1 MGHKAMR
8 TDRTETG
15 TGGAMI
21 LMTITIGA
29 LASVLLVSPYRSFD
43 LDRFFVPK
51 ELALHIAALVSGLLA
66 LNRAERV
73 RLSRGDLALC
83 AWIVLSIV
91 SGLFATN
98 HWLAVRAVAITISGA
113 VIFWSAR
120 TVARAGLGSALAGA
134 LGATVVV
141 GALTALAQAYGVKM
155 EFATLS
161 RAPGGTFGNRNFM
174 AHLAAAGVPLLLWC
188 AVAARSWLASI
199 AGTLGLLACAAALVL
214 SRTRAAWLALIV
226 WGIAALFAVL
236 AGPPL
241 FDSAIARR
249 RAWRAI
255 GATIAGIALALVVPN
270 ALDWKSDNPY
280 LDSVKG
286 VVNYRE
292 GSGQGR
298 LKQYKNSVQ
307 LVAHAPVLGVGPGNW
322 PVKYPTVAPADDP
335 SLVDGTGMTANPWP
349 SSDWFAA
356 LSERGPVAVLCF
368 GAFALLMAAGAIQ
381 TRLDASV
388 TAPERLAAL
397 AGVSVLAITLLEGT
411 FDAVLLLP
419 APTIVVWGAVGALIP
434 GGPIVRAINLG
445 RGRKAAALVLLFGAT
460 AGAAVLSTMKMQAMA
475 AYTNGSID
483 RAVSLDPGSFRIRMR
498 AADGFFGRGQCKPAR
513 VQALAARELFPESP
527 APKRLLAQCG
537 GVPKK

>member
-1 MGHKAMR
+1 MDDKATR
-8 TDRTETG
+8 AGRLG
-15 TGGAMI
+15 TGHGGLMI
-21 LMTITIGA
+21 LLSITIGA
-29 LASVLLVSPYRSFD
+29 LASVLLVLPYRSFD

-51 ELALHIAALVSGLLA
+51 ELALHIAALLSGTLA
-66 LNRAERV
+66 LAASDRL
-73 RLSRGDLALC
+73 RLSRADIALG
-83 AWIVLSIV
+83 AWIALSIV
-91 SGLFATN
+91 SGVFATN
-98 HWLAVRAVAITISGA
+98 HWLAVRAVAVTISGA

-120 TVARAGLGSALAGA
+120 KVAGTGLGSALAGA

-188 AVAARSWLASI
+188 AVAARSWLTSI

-214 SRTRAAWLALIV
+214 SRTRAAWLALMV

-241 FDSAIARR
+241 FDSTRARR
-249 RAWRAI
+249 RGWLAI
-255 GATIAGIALALVVPN
+255 GATIAGIALALLVPN

-307 LVAHAPVLGVGPGNW
+307 LALHAPVLGVGPGNW
-322 PVKYPTVAPADDP
+322 PVKYPMVAPADDP
-335 SLVDGTGMTANPWP
+335 SLVEGTGMTANPWP

-356 LSERGPVAVLCF
+356 LSERGAIAAVCF
-368 GAFALLMAAGAIQ
+368 GAFALLLAAGATQ
-381 TRLDASV
+381 TRLDPARS
-388 TAPERLAAL
+388 APERLAAI

-419 APTIVVWGAVGALIP
+419 APALVVWAAVGALIP
-434 GGPIVRAINLG
+434 AGPTVRTIELGGS
-445 RGRKAAALVLLFGAT
+445 RKAAVLMLLIGAT
-460 AGAAVLSTMKMQAMA
+460 AGASVMSAMKMQAMA

-483 RAVSLDPGSFRIRMR
+483 RAVALDPGSFRIRMR
-498 AADGFFGRGQCKPAR
+498 AAAGFIGKGQCSQAR
-513 VQALAARELFPESP
+513 VQALAARKLFPESP
-527 APKRLLAQCG
+527 APKRILAQCG
-537 GVPKK
+537 GVSEK

>member
-1 MGHKAMR
+1 MDDKATR
-8 TDRTETG
+8 AGRPGVEN
-15 TGGAMI
+15 GGLMI
-21 LMTITIGA
+21 LLTITIGA
-29 LASVLLVSPYRSFD
+29 LASVLLVLPYRSFD

-51 ELALHIAALVSGLLA
+51 ELALHIAALLSGIFA
-66 LNRAERV
+66 LNGSERL
-73 RLSRGDLALC
+73 RLSRADIALG
-83 AWIVLSIV
+83 AWVALSIA

-98 HWLAVRAVAITISGA
+98 HWLAVRAVAVTISGA

-120 TVARAGLGSALAGA
+120 KVAGAGLGSALAGA

-188 AVAARSWLASI
+188 AVAARSWLVSI
-199 AGTLGLLACAAALVL
+199 SGTLGLLACAAALVL
-214 SRTRAAWLALIV
+214 SRTRAAWLALMV
-226 WGIAALFAVL
+226 WGIVALFAVL
-236 AGPPL
+236 AGPQL
-241 FDSAIARR
+241 FDAALVRR
-249 RAWRAI
+249 RGWLAV
-255 GATIAGIALALVVPN
+255 GATIVGIALALVVPN

-307 LVAHAPVLGVGPGNW
+307 LALHAPLLGVGPGNW

-335 SLVDGTGMTANPWP
+335 SLVEGTRMTANPWP

-356 LSERGPVAVLCF
+356 LSERGAIAVLSF
-368 GAFALLMAAGAIQ
+368 GAFALLLAAGAMQ
-381 TRLDASV
+381 ARLDAALS
-388 TAPERLAAL
+388 APERFVAL
-397 AGVSVLAITLLEGT
+397 AGVSVFAITLLEGM

-419 APTIVVWGAVGALIP
+419 APAIVVWAAVGALIP
-434 GGPIVRAINLG
+434 AGPTVRTIELGGS
-445 RGRKAAALVLLFGAT
+445 RKAAALVLLIAAT
-460 AGAAVLSTMKMQAMA
+460 AGAAVMSALKVQAMA
-475 AYTNGSID
+475 AYTTGSID
-483 RAVSLDPGSFRIRMR
+483 RAVALDPGSFRIRMR
-498 AADGFFGRGQCKPAR
+498 AADDFIGKGQCSQAR

-527 APKRLLAQCG
+527 TPKRILAQCG

>member
-1 MGHKAMR
+1 MDEKATRAGR
-8 TDRTETG
+8 TGEDN
-15 TGGAMI
+15 GG
-21 LMTITIGA
+21 LMVLLSITIGA
-29 LASVLLVSPYRSFD
+29 LASVLLVLPYRSFD

-51 ELALHIAALVSGLLA
+51 ELALHIAALVSGIFA
-66 LNRAERV
+66 LKGSACL
-73 RLSRGDLALC
+73 RLSRADIALG
-83 AWIVLSIV
+83 AWITLSIV

-98 HWLAVRAVAITISGA
+98 QWLAVRAVAVTISGA

-120 TVARAGLGSALAGA
+120 KVAGAGLGSALAGA

-141 GALTALAQAYGVKM
+141 GASTALAQAYGVKM

-188 AVAARSWLASI
+188 AVAARSWLVSI

-214 SRTRAAWLALIV
+214 SRTRAAWLALMV
-226 WGIAALFAVL
+226 WGIAAVFAVL

-241 FDSAIARR
+241 FDSAVERR
-249 RAWRAI
+249 RAGLAV
-255 GATIAGIALALVVPN
+255 GATIVGITLALVVPN

-280 LDSVKG
+280 LDSVRG

-307 LVAHAPVLGVGPGNW
+307 LAVNAPVLGVGPGNW

-368 GAFALLMAAGAIQ
+368 GAFALLLAAGAMQ
-381 TRLDASV
+381 SRLDAALS
-388 TAPERLAAL
+388 APERLAAL
-397 AGVSVLAITLLEGT
+397 AGVSVLVITLLEGT

-419 APTIVVWGAVGALIP
+419 APAIVVWAAVGALIP
-434 GGPIVRAINLG
+434 AGPTVRTIELGGN
-445 RGRKAAALVLLFGAT
+445 RKVAALVLLIGAT
-460 AGAAVLSTMKMQAMA
+460 AGAAVLSALKVQAMA

-498 AADGFFGRGQCKPAR
+498 AADGYIGKGQCKQAR
-513 VQALAARELFPESP
+513 AQALAAADLFPESP
-527 APKRLLAQCG
+527 APKRILSQCG
-537 GVPKK
+537 GVLKK